1 MESSVTGDAMVIR
14 PAKSDEAAMLS
25 EIAMEAKR
33 YWDYPPEVMESWHS
47 TLTLEAMHIDLS
59 PPFVAEENGE
69 VVGFYQLIADG
80 DKMELEHMWVKP
92 QFMKKGIGK
101 QLIAHAITSAKA
113 RGAKKMSIDA
123 DPNAT
128 AFYLTC
134 GAYRVGEVRAPIP
147 GQPQRVRQLLEIDL
161 VGRS

>member
-1 MESSVTGDAMVIR
+1 MVIR
-14 PAKSDEAAMLS
+14 PAKPDEAAMLS

-33 YWDYPPEVMESWHS
+33 YWDYPPEVMDTWHS

-59 PPFVAEENGE
+59 PPFVAEENSE

-80 DKMELEHMWVKP
+80 DSVELEHMWVKP
-92 QFMKKGIGK
+92 QHMNRGIGK
-101 QLIAHAITSAKA
+101 QLIAHAISSAKA

-128 AFYLTC
+128 AFYLSC
-134 GAYRVGEVRAPIP
+134 GAYRVGEMHAPIP
-147 GQPQRVRQLLEIDL
+147 GNTNRVRQLLQIDL
-161 VGRS
+161 APKG

>member
-1 MESSVTGDAMVIR
+1 MVIR
-14 PAKSDEAAMLS
+14 PAHPAEAAQLS

-47 TLTLEAMHIDLS
+47 TLTLQAMDIDLS
-59 PPFVAEENGE
+59 PPYVAEEGGE

-92 QFMKKGIGK
+92 QFMRKGIGK
-101 QLIAHAITSAKA
+101 QLIAHAIADAKA
-113 RGAKKMSIDA
+113 RGAKSISIDA

-128 AFYLTC
+128 AFYLSC
-134 GAYRVGEVRAPIP
+134 GAYRVGETAAPIP
-147 GQPQRVRQLLEIDL
+147 NQPHRVRQLLRID
-161 VGRS
+161 VAGAK

>member
-1 MESSVTGDAMVIR
+1 MIIR
-14 PAKSDEAAMLS
+14 PAKPDEAAMLS

-33 YWDYPPEVMESWHS
+33 YWDYPPEVMDSWHS

-59 PPFVAEENGE
+59 PPFVAEEDSQ

-80 DKMELEHMWVKP
+80 DSVELEHMWVKP
-92 QFMKKGIGK
+92 EHMNKGIGK
-101 QLIAHAITSAKA
+101 QLIAHAISSAKA

-128 AFYLTC
+128 AFYLSC
-134 GAYRVGEVRAPIP
+134 GAYRVGEMHAPIP
-147 GQPQRVRQLLEIDL
+147 GNNSRVRQLLQIDL
-161 VGRS
+161 ASKG

>member
-1 MESSVTGDAMVIR
+1 MVIR
-14 PAKSDEAAMLS
+14 PAKPAEAAMLS

-59 PPFVAEENGE
+59 PPFVAEEDSQ

-80 DKMELEHMWVKP
+80 DSVELEHMWVKP
-92 QFMKKGIGK
+92 QHLNKGIGK
-101 QLIAHAITSAKA
+101 QLIAHAIASAKS

-128 AFYLTC
+128 AFYLSC
-134 GAYRVGEVRAPIP
+134 GAYRVGETRAPIP
-147 GQPQRVRQLLEIDL
+147 GQTQRVRQLLEIDL
-161 VGRS
+161 VGSK